1 MFLSRDFIRTVKYHV
16 PQQGLY
22 VYARTE
28 EGRTELIVL
37 NSTDN
42 EQILNNNHFKG
53 LVNECVRGKEIASG
67 KTIDLTKNI
76 VVPARKSVIIEC

>member
-1 MFLSRDFIRTVKYHV
+1 MFMHV
-16 PQQGLY
+16 QRKVEQGLY

>member
-1 MFLSRDFIRTVKYHV
+1 MTTKRTVKYHV

-22 VYARTE
+22 VYARSE
-28 EGRTELIVL
+28 EGKTELIVL

-42 EQILNNNHFKG
+42 EQVLMSNHFKA
-53 LVNECVRGKEIASG
+53 LVNESVEGKEIASG
-67 KTIDLTKNI
+67 KVIDLRENI

>member
-1 MFLSRDFIRTVKYHV
+1 MTTKRTVKYHV

-42 EQILNNNHFKG
+42 FMFMHVQRKVEQNLLF
-53 LVNECVRGKEIASG
+53 
-67 KTIDLTKNI
+67 
-76 VVPARKSVIIEC
+76 

>member
-1 MFLSRDFIRTVKYHV
+1 MTTKRTVKYHV

>member
-1 MFLSRDFIRTVKYHV
+1 MRPKRTVKYHV

-42 EQILNNNHFKG
+42 EQILMNNYFKG
-53 LVNECVRGKEIASG
+53 LVNESVMGREIASG
-67 KTIDLTKNI
+67 KTIDLTENI
-76 VVPARKSVIIEC
+76 VIPARKSVIIEC

>member
-1 MFLSRDFIRTVKYHV
+1 MTTKRTVKYHV

-22 VYARTE
+22 VYARSE
-28 EGRTELIVL
+28 EGKTELIVL

-42 EQILNNNHFKG
+42 EQTLSSNHFKS
-53 LVNECVRGKEIASG
+53 LVNESVEGKEIASG
-67 KTIDLTKNI
+67 RKIDLRENI

>member
-1 MFLSRDFIRTVKYHV
+1 MITKRTVKCHV

-42 EQILNNNHFKG
+42 EQILMNNYFKG
-53 LVNECVRGKEIASG
+53 LVNESVMGREIASG
-67 KTIDLTKNI
+67 KTIDLTENI
-76 VVPARKSVIIEC
+76 VIPARKSVIIEC

>member
-1 MFLSRDFIRTVKYHV
+1 MTTKRTVKYHV

-42 EQILNNNHFKG
+42 EQILNNNHFKD

>member
-1 MFLSRDFIRTVKYHV
+1 MTTKRTVKYHV

-37 NSTDN
+37 NSTDKTMN
-42 EQILNNNHFKG
+42 RSLIIIILKV
-53 LVNECVRGKEIASG
+53 L
-67 KTIDLTKNI
+67 
-76 VVPARKSVIIEC
+76 

>member
-1 MFLSRDFIRTVKYHV
+1 MTTKRTVKYHV

-28 EGRTELIVL
+28 EGSRTELIVL

-42 EQILNNNHFKG
+42 EQILMNNYFKG
-53 LVNECVRGKEIASG
+53 LVNESVMGREIASG
-67 KTIDLTKNI
+67 KTIDLTENI
-76 VVPARKSVIIEC
+76 VIPARKSVIIEC

>member
-1 MFLSRDFIRTVKYHV
+1 MTTKRTVKYHV

-42 EQILNNNHFKG
+42 EQILMNNHFKG
-53 LVNECVRGKEIASG
+53 LVNESVIGREIASG
-67 KTIDLTKNI
+67 KTIDLTENI
-76 VVPARKSVIIEC
+76 VIPAHKSVIIEC

>member
-1 MFLSRDFIRTVKYHV
+1 MITKRTVKCHG

-42 EQILNNNHFKG
+42 EQILMNKILLFR
-53 LVNECVRGKEIASG
+53 LASQ
-67 KTIDLTKNI
+67 L
-76 VVPARKSVIIEC
+76 S

>member
-1 MFLSRDFIRTVKYHV
+1 MTTTRTVKYHV

-28 EGRTELIVL
+28 DGKTELIVL
-37 NSTDN
+37 NSTDS
-42 EQILNNNHFKG
+42 EQVLMNNHFKS
-53 LVNECVRGKEIASG
+53 LVNECVEGKEIASG
-67 KTIDLTKNI
+67 RKINLRENI

>member
-1 MFLSRDFIRTVKYHV
+1 MFLSRDFMFMHV
-16 PQQGLY
+16 QRK
-22 VYARTE
+22 V

>member
-1 MFLSRDFIRTVKYHV
+1 MTTKRTVKYHV

-28 EGRTELIVL
+28 EGS
-37 NSTDN
+37 STDN

>member
-1 MFLSRDFIRTVKYHV
+1 MTTKRTVKYHV

-42 EQILNNNHFKG
+42 EQILMNNYFKG
-53 LVNECVRGKEIASG
+53 LVNESVMGREIASG
-67 KTIDLTKNI
+67 KTIDLTENI
-76 VVPARKSVIIEC
+76 VIPARKSVIIEC

>member
-1 MFLSRDFIRTVKYHV
+1 MTTKRTVKYHV

-28 EGRTELIVL
+28 EDRTELIVL
-37 NSTDN
+37 NSTDD
-42 EQILNNNHFKG
+42 EQVLLNNHFKS
-53 LVNECVRGKEIASG
+53 LVNESVEGKEIASG
-67 KTIDLTKNI
+67 KKIDLRENI